1 MLGHRDRDLRDPLR
15 PPFALAWK
23 TVLVSLEN
31 TEGVSNQL
39 LITYARAQIGKYLP
53 GNVAHIAGRHVVST
67 TFGYSHPPLVLS
79 ILYEFLGLLSAAGP
93 VSALALLFTGDLI
106 SGQF

>member
-31 TEGVSNQL
+31 TEG
-39 LITYARAQIGKYLP
+39 AQRKRMLSQ
-53 GNVAHIAGRHVVST
+53 VAELREKAAQDIIRQQQIHKEPHRKGWKKRFSVVSGQEYFEHLDLT
-67 TFGYSHPPLVLS
+67 DVLY
-79 ILYEFLGLLSAAGP
+79 I
-93 VSALALLFTGDLI
+93 
-106 SGQF
+106 